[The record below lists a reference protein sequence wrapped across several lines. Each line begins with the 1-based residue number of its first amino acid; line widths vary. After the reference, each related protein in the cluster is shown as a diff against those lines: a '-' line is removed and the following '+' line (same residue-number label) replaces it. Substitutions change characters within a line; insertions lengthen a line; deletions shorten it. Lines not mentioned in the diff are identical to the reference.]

1 MLNIKQRNLSLFQ
14 LNIIILKIIYIHV
27 FPVLVSLQPEKCKPF
42 QLSLSLEQKIESRIL
57 MGCAP
62 FTMIPVYTLPAARN
76 RLLWRKL
83 YFEVQKRLLP
93 IYVNVIYLKIRRE
106 KLCLS
111 FAKKCIKSQR
121 HFALF
126 PVEPVAHNHQ
136 LRNVELF
143 TVNYA
148 RTERYRKSAIPYMQ
162 RKLNSL

>member
-1 MLNIKQRNLSLFQ
+1 MKRRQVSVCIYSLESKFQVNLKFAQTMLNIKQGNLSLFQ

-42 QLSLSLEQKIESRIL
+42 QLSLSLEQKIESIIL

-93 IYVNVIYLKIRRE
+93 IYVACHLLKDQERE
-106 KLCLS
+106 TLFILC
-111 FAKKCIKSQR
+111 
-121 HFALF
+121 
-126 PVEPVAHNHQ
+126 
-136 LRNVELF
+136 
-143 TVNYA
+143 
-148 RTERYRKSAIPYMQ
+148 
-162 RKLNSL
+162 

>member
-1 MLNIKQRNLSLFQ
+1 MSNVVTMSLTIAQ
-14 LNIIILKIIYIHV
+14 DE
-27 FPVLVSLQPEKCKPF
+27 VLERIQKVSLKV
-42 QLSLSLEQKIESRIL
+42 IL
-57 MGCAP
+57 G
-62 FTMIPVYTLPAARN
+62 PA
-76 RLLWRKL
+76 
-83 YFEVQKRLLP
+83 
-93 IYVNVIYLKIRRE
+93 YVNYQSALSVLELETLKIRRE
-106 KLCLS
+106 KLCIS

-121 HFALF
+121 HIALF